1 MFSVH
6 IHIEMYIIT
15 FTNNHCTT
23 YIFTN
28 HIVYTENIFLF
39 INYTSAMLQGKGD
52 LFANLFTPEEKLHRN
67 ALQMKE
73 EPVHVNDW
81 NV

>member
-1 MFSVH
+1 
-6 IHIEMYIIT
+6 
-15 FTNNHCTT
+15 
-23 YIFTN
+23 
-28 HIVYTENIFLF
+28 
-39 INYTSAMLQGKGD
+39 MLQGKGN

-73 EPVHVNDW
+73 EPAHVNDW